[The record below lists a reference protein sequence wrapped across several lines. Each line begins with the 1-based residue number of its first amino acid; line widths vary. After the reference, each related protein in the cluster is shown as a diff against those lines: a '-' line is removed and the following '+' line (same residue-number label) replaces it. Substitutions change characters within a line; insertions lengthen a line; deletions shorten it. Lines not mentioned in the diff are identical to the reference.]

1 VAEQTCRSCS
11 APIIWAESH
20 TTGKPIPLD
29 AAPRADGNL
38 SLVKGV
44 ARAYD
49 LEDASLHR
57 ERFAS
62 HFATCPD
69 ADTWRGSTR

>member
-1 VAEQTCRSCS
+1 MAEQTCRTCK

-20 TTGKPIPLD
+20 TTGKPMPLD
-29 AAPRADGNL
+29 AVPRGDGNL

-49 LEDASLHR
+49 LEDAALLR
-57 ERFAS
+57 ERYAS

-69 ADTWRGSTR
+69 ADEWRGGGR